1 MPKVGQLTLVSSY
14 YTNMQLCVLKQH
26 HLLLDLL
33 CVIGLLLAQSS
44 VDIISVTILHLVGAH
59 FTNTWCCKG
68 RQRRRLI
75 CACACA
81 AAPLD
86 RRRRRRVAFWPRKRR
101 RWVGRSVGPRVASHW
116 AQDIT
121 QGATQG
127 AERGKRRLALL
138 LVTFVIL
145 LHLVSFINVYTQ
157 KFIRNVR
164 VTLN

>member
-1 MPKVGQLTLVSSY
+1 MICGT
-14 YTNMQLCVLKQH
+14 TFCVLWV
-26 HLLLDLL
+26 
-33 CVIGLLLAQSS
+33 CFWPSS
-44 VDIISVTILHLVGAH
+44 VDTISVTILPLVGAH

-68 RQRRRLI
+68 RQRRQLI

-127 AERGKRRLALL
+127 AEWGKRRLALL